1 MQILAITVPILLA
14 IVSGYIASRVGYVS
28 KNIEQ
33 ALIIFSFKIAIPALL
48 IGAIAQ
54 QDLTNLLNLPF
65 IIVFGGAAL
74 IVYALVLI
82 YFHFIRK
89 DGLGKSAMISLDS
102 VASNTGIIGF
112 PVLHA
117 IFGQKALVLA
127 SLANIVAVIFVLL
140 SITILEVTKAEQK
153 SNWIGVIRQVKAA
166 MLNPIVLATIL
177 GVLLAAAPLEF
188 PTIAVDYFSVFGA
201 AVAPCALFAVGMS
214 INPHAVLK
222 SSVGV
227 LSLSFLKLV
236 VMPAIAMC
244 ISYMISA
251 DPLVTVCAVLC
262 AALPTGKTQFVLASK
277 YHHAEDLTGQTIAFT
292 TAIGVLTL
300 AGWLI
305 LLSHLFRGSLTV

>member
-1 MQILAITVPILLA
+1 MQIVAITGPILLA
-14 IVSGYIASRVGYVS
+14 IITGYMAARVGYIP

-54 QDLTNLLNLPF
+54 QDLDDLLNIPF
-65 IIVFGGAAL
+65 IIAFGGAAV
-74 IVYALVLI
+74 IVYAVVLVFL
-82 YFHFIRK
+82 YFVRNA
-89 DGLGKSAMISLDS
+89 GLGTSAMISLDS

-140 SITILEVTKAEQK
+140 SITILELAKDNEP
-153 SNWIGVIRQVKAA
+153 SNWEGVIRQVKAA
-166 MLNPIVLATIL
+166 VLNPIVVATII
-177 GVLLAAAPLEF
+177 GVALAAAPFEF
-188 PTIAVDYFSVFGA
+188 PTIAVDYFSVFGS

-214 INPHAVLK
+214 LNPNAVAT
-222 SSVGV
+222 SSVGI
-227 LSLSFLKLV
+227 LSLSFLKLII
-236 VMPAIAMC
+236 MPTIALC
-244 ISYMISA
+244 ISYMVSA

-300 AGWLI
+300 AGWLV
-305 LLSHLFRGSLTV
+305 LLAHLFEGSLTF